1 MPLLWSL
8 SFLLTLGYKY
18 ITPSGLKTLYFMSF
32 NKKTYPYQLEK
43 GGKGGF

>member
-1 MPLLWSL
+1 MSLLWSL

-32 NKKTYPYQLEK
+32 NKKPTLISFTK
-43 GGKGGF
+43 GEN